1 MRAWIV
7 IMFVLTCVSAFGQS
21 QFEDLARESSRG
33 LDLMGYQKP
42 DFKWKMDGKAQASLN
57 EGINLLDEEKPR
69 LAITELS
76 KASLLAPKEW
86 IIYYYLGVAYKQT
99 KSPQAAI
106 RLLGTARGLNAT
118 NFYVDMEMGK
128 CYEML
133 NMTTD
138 AIRCYDNAAS
148 EQAKS
153 PLPHYMKGNVYLG
166 LRELQ
171 RAERSYREANKTDPS
186 FLDGEVKIAQIEAV
200 AKDRGDAAIK
210 ILADVLKKDST
221 HQQALIFHGLLG
233 AKENPK
239 SSLHDFDVLVR
250 LNPGNAMMRL
260 IRGLLRIETE
270 DFEGAFADMRR
281 VLEATSGNVRLYSG
295 QQSQT
300 DRRLDIEYAGFYV
313 MSHIYSLPED
323 QAVKIKKAFCL
334 MLVGSY
340 EPALR
345 AIHEIVDFPTS
356 PLCTLLEAIAN
367 EHGGNH
373 NKAYQLY
380 ERALYLDNDIPDAHK
395 KRGIYRMEL
404 RDYVG
409 AEKDFT
415 EMLRLNSEDV
425 VAYRFRGLTKFHRDR
440 FVDAIADFDK
450 YLAADSLERETL
462 IARGMAYKKSGRVL
476 EATADLLKGDD
487 SRDAPPFDQVKG
499 ELDKLLAKGD
509 TSKVISWL
517 NKFIAGDRRN
527 PKNYTYLVTLR
538 LKSKDWDRAISES
551 TAAIEN
557 GMVPS
562 PYIGE
567 KPISSYLPEVNSF
580 FYYAIGT
587 GLSRQNKPDA
597 AMEALN
603 RAIDLDKTNGKAYLE
618 RGKIFQSKGKTSS
631 AEKDFAKA
639 KKYGEGDDAR

>member
-1 MRAWIV
+1 
-7 IMFVLTCVSAFGQS
+7 MFVLTCVSAFGQS

-42 DFKWKMDGKAQASLN
+42 DFKWKMEGKAQAALN
-57 EGINLLDEEKPR
+57 EGINLLDEGKPR

-76 KASLLAPKEW
+76 RASVLAPKEW
-86 IIYYYLGVAYKQT
+86 VIYYYLGVSYKLT
-99 KSPQAAI
+99 RAPKAAI
-106 RLLGTARGLNAT
+106 VFLNTSRRLNAT
-118 NFYVDMEMGK
+118 NFYVDMELGK
-128 CYEML
+128 CYELL
-133 NMTTD
+133 NMSDEALQAYGT
-138 AIRCYDNAAS
+138 AAS
-148 EQAKS
+148 ERSGS
-153 PLPHYMKGNVYLG
+153 PLPHYMRGNVHLG
-166 LRELQ
+166 LGDLP
-171 RAERSYREANKTDPS
+171 RAERSYRDAKKIDPN

-200 AKDRGDAAIK
+200 ARNRVDVALNILTDA
-210 ILADVLKKDST
+210 LKKDST
-221 HQQALIFHGLLG
+221 HQQALIFHGLFA

-239 SSLHDFDVLVR
+239 ASLHDFDLLVR
-250 LNPGNAMMRL
+250 LNPGNPMMRF
-260 IRGLLRIETE
+260 IRGVLLIQQE
-270 DFEGAFADMRR
+270 DFESAFTDLRR
-281 VLEATSGNVRLYSG
+281 VLESTSNTMRLYSG
-295 QQSQT
+295 QRTQN

-313 MSHIYSLPED
+313 MSHIYGLPDE
-323 QAVKIKKAFCL
+323 QATKIKKAFCL

-340 EPALR
+340 DRALK
-345 AIHEIVDFPTS
+345 AIYEIVDFTRS
-356 PLCTLLEAIAN
+356 PVCTLLEAIAY
-367 EHGGNH
+367 EHLGNH
-373 NKAYQLY
+373 SKAYQLY
-380 ERALYLDNDIPDAHK
+380 DRALYLDNDIPDAHK
-395 KRGIYRMEL
+395 KRGIYRLEL
-404 RDYVG
+404 QDYQE
-409 AEKDFT
+409 AEKEFN
-415 EMLRLNSEDV
+415 EMLRLNSDDV
-425 VAYRFRGLTKFHRDR
+425 VAYRFRGLTKFYRGR
-440 FVDAIADFDK
+440 FEDAIVDFDK
-450 YLAADSLERETL
+450 YLAVDSLEKETL
-462 IARGMAYKKSGRVL
+462 IARGMAYKKLGNML
-476 EATADLLKGDD
+476 AATADLLRCDD